1 MPEKPAYLK
10 GKGAQKEGVNRFL
23 QHQYVDEETGAVRA
37 EPAKPTATA
46 VFPKTVLNRINS
58 PDVPGAW
65 GLNPYQGCE
74 HGCSYCY
81 ARPTHEYWGY
91 GPGLDFEQKLLYK
104 PEAAQLL
111 RQHFESKNWKPE
123 VVLLSGNTDCY
134 QPIERTF
141 RLTRSLLEVF
151 VEYRNPLRIIT
162 KNALIVRD
170 IDLLSTLA
178 AQQLVQV
185 TLSITTLK
193 ETLRQ
198 KLEPRTSSAAK
209 RLDAVHQLR
218 AAGIP
223 VGVLMAPVIPG
234 LNDSEIFSIAQA
246 AATSGAQYFGHTV
259 LRLSKPVR
267 IVFEDWLG
275 KAFPD
280 RAEKVLHLLHSIHD
294 GKTHSSE
301 FGVRMRGKGTVAENW
316 AQQMVLARKKYGLE
330 AHATP
335 LRTDLFCPKK
345 GKQLDLWPGD
355 PQC

>member
-10 GKGAQKEGVNRFL
+10 GKGAQTESANRFL
-23 QHQYVDEETGAVRA
+23 QHRYVDEDTGAVHA

-46 VFPKTVLNRINS
+46 VFPKTVLNRITS
-58 PDVPGAW
+58 PDVPDAW

-104 PEAAQLL
+104 SEAAQLL
-111 RQHFESKNWKPE
+111 RQHFEAKNWTPD

-134 QPIERTF
+134 QPLERTL

-162 KNALIVRD
+162 KNALVTRD

-185 TLSITTLK
+185 TLSITTLD
-193 ETLRQ
+193 ERLRQ
-198 KLEPRTSSAAK
+198 KLEPRTSTAAK
-209 RLDAVHQLR
+209 RLEAVRLLSD
-218 AAGIP
+218 AGIP
-223 VGVLMAPVIPG
+223 VEVLMAPVIPG

-246 AATSGAQYFGHTV
+246 AASAGARFFGHTV

-267 IVFEDWLG
+267 GLFEDWLR

-280 RAEKVLHLLHSIHD
+280 RAEKVLHLLYSVHD

-301 FGVRMRGKGTVAENW
+301 FGVRMKGKGSLADSWT
-316 AQQMVLARKKYGLE
+316 QQMAIARKKHGLE
-330 AHATP
+330 ARASI
-335 LRTDLFCPKK
+335 LRTDLFCSKK
-345 GKQLDLWPGD
+345 GKQLHLWPEDSKG
-355 PQC
+355 